1 MISYARPAGLTA
13 LVAWALVVGASA
25 GQAPPPVFRSA
36 VDVVLVEVQVVDRAG
51 HPIPG
56 LAPSSFDV
64 RIDGRRRQ
72 VVSADL
78 MHYALD
84 PSRASTATTPTSGAV
99 ARNDWVPATDLPG
112 RTFVIAIDA
121 VSFSAGEGAGVVRA
135 ARGFVDRLAPNDLV
149 GLVTLPRGVTLRPT
163 GNRAAIRNALATVS
177 GLQNMRPNPFHLS
190 ASEAMDIVAEMDQAS
205 LARMTAGRGA
215 QLVTPMVLRQV
226 QARECQSAIDQGC
239 MQGIAI
245 DADAQAR
252 HIEEQVTESISGLKA
267 LLALLADLPG
277 RKTVVLMSGGMPVNE
292 RAGGWHGDGSEAR
305 ALGRATATANATV
318 YALHVDVGFRA
329 GQNAETRI
337 MRPAVSIARD
347 RELQQRLLSDFAASS
362 GGALIEAPTDAGEG
376 GLSRVLL
383 ESSAFYALGVT
394 PEARDL
400 DGRPHEL
407 RVSLTDKGTNT
418 LRSPRFVVLRRGR

>member
-1 MISYARPAGLTA
+1 MIAQARPAGLAA
-13 LVAWALVVGASA
+13 LVAWAVVSVASA
-25 GQAPPPVFRSA
+25 DQSATPPVFRSA
-36 VDVVLVEVQVVDRAG
+36 VDVVLVEVQVVDEAG
-51 HPIPG
+51 HPIRG

-78 MHYALD
+78 MQYALE
-84 PSRASTATTPTSGAV
+84 PGRIPAASPGNGAV
-99 ARNDWVPATDLPG
+99 ARNDWVSSTDLPG

-135 ARGFVDRLAPNDLV
+135 ARAFVDRLAPNDLV
-149 GLVTLPRGVTLRPT
+149 GLVTLPRGAILRPT
-163 GNRAAIRNALATVS
+163 GNRAAIRSALATVS
-177 GLQNMRPNPFHLS
+177 GLQNLRPNPFHLS
-190 ASEAMDIVAEMDQAS
+190 ASEAMDIVAEMDQAA

-215 QLVTPMVLRQV
+215 QLITPMVLRQV

-239 MQGIAI
+239 MQGIVI

-252 HIEEQVTESISGLKA
+252 QIEEQVTDSIGGLKA

-292 RAGGWHGDGSEAR
+292 RSGGWHGDGSEAR

-318 YALHVDVGFRA
+318 YAVHVDVGFRA

-347 RELQQRLLSDFAASS
+347 RELQQRLLNDFAVSS

-376 GLSRVLL
+376 GLARVLR

-394 PEARDL
+394 PEPRDL

-407 RVSLTDKGTNT
+407 RVTLAQKGPNT
-418 LRSPRFVVLRRGR
+418 LRSPKFVVLRRGR